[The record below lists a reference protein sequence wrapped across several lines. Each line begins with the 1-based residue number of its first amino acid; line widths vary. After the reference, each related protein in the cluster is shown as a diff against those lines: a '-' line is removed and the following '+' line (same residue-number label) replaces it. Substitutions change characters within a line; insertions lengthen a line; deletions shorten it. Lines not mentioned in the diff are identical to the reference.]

1 MNQKAKG
8 REGNEMKKYS
18 EMTIEEAV
26 KALHIERRGDKIGC
40 YGVTGSK
47 AMDAAV
53 AYMRANKPAIM
64 QYLLEQEEAERQYLD
79 KVHAIPGLDEIE
91 AAKADLAAWRDE
103 WEASFDGESGGGT
116 GVRPRP
122 QYDLEAMYAQYPR
135 AAAYLKAREYAQ
147 SGNYI
152 KSGAG
157 AAAAERIVNGED
169 YDVAISEMEQQWSA
183 YCEGR
188 AWD

>member
-1 MNQKAKG
+1 
-8 REGNEMKKYS
+8 MKKYS

-26 KALHIERRGDKIGC
+26 KALRIERRGDKIGC

-47 AMDAAV
+47 AMDEAV

-64 QYLLEQEEAERQYLD
+64 QHLLEQEEAERQRLD
-79 KVHAIPGLDEIE
+79 KVRAIPGLDEIE
-91 AAKADLAAWRDE
+91 SAEADLAAWRDE
-103 WEASFDGESGGGT
+103 WDASFKGEHGGGI

-122 QYDLEAMYAQYPR
+122 QYDLNAMYAQYPR
-135 AAAYLKAREYAQ
+135 AAAYIKARKYAQ
-147 SGNYI
+147 SANYV
-152 KSGAG
+152 KSAAG

-169 YDVAISEMEQQWSA
+169 YGAAISEMEGQWTA

>member
-1 MNQKAKG
+1 MAKCQK
-8 REGNEMKKYS
+8 GNEMKKYS

-47 AMDAAV
+47 VMNEAV

-64 QYLLEQEEAERQYLD
+64 QYLLEQEEAERQRLD
-79 KVHAIPGLDEIE
+79 KVRAIPGLGEIE

-122 QYDLEAMYAQYPR
+122 QYDLDAMYAQYPR
-135 AAAYLKAREYAQ
+135 AAAYLKASEYAR
-147 SGNYI
+147 SANYV
-152 KSGAG
+152 KSAAG
-157 AAAAERIVNGED
+157 AAAVEKIVSGED
-169 YDVAISEMEQQWSA
+169 YNTAISEMEQQWA
-183 YCEGR
+183 TYCEGR